1 MSKDGLAKA
10 PYYQLNQMESWEL
23 DEAGREKFAREMEA
37 RGVTSRGSDNHG
49 VSSAIAK
56 EAARRMVQG
65 PMDATKDVDD
75 NFSRRR

>member
-1 MSKDGLAKA
+1 MSKDDLTEA
-10 PYYQLNQMESWEL
+10 PVFQLNQMEPWEL
-23 DEAGREKFAREMEA
+23 DEAGCEEFAREMEA

-49 VSSAIAK
+49 VTYEVAM